1 MKKLLGLALFLL
13 VIYLLLLL
21 SDPGAQSAYNHFN
34 LGRRIGLYGIIS
46 LGAGILII
54 TGGIDLSI
62 GSVIGLCATVF
73 ATLLVEHRWNP
84 LAAIAAVL
92 ALGACIGTANGL
104 LATKLRV
111 QAFVVTLC
119 GLFIYRGAARWLAG
133 DQVKGLGTKFESLK
147 YWLSDSKDVLGL
159 PMSLVIFCLLAA
171 VATVFLHLSVYGRY
185 LFAVG
190 SNDQAA
196 RYSGIAVD
204 RYRILAYVICSSL
217 AALFSILFL
226 LEAEFRA
233 AEQHRQLFRAVCHRR
248 RGAGRVQP
256 ARRRRKRARRDH
268 RHRHPV
274 DSAELHQDVGR
285 AVAARIHGDWR
296 GAIDRGPPRRGA
308 AAPRTF
314 ARDAVSRRGAL
325 FAAVFVERHAADRRP
340 QWHSLAGRFTRRVT

>member
-1 MKKLLGLALFLL
+1 M
-13 VIYLLLLL
+13 
-21 SDPGAQSAYNHFN
+21 
-34 LGRRIGLYGIIS
+34 
-46 LGAGILII
+46 II

-226 LEAEFRA
+226 LEQNSVQPSNTGSFFELYAIAGAVLGGCSLRGGEGSVLGVIIGTAILWILPNFTKMWGVPSQLEYTVIGA
-233 AEQHRQLFRAVCHRR
+233 ALLIGALLDEGLRR
-248 RGAGRVQP
+248 RGLS
-256 ARRRRKRARRDH
+256 RAT
-268 RHRHPV
+268 
-274 DSAELHQDVGR
+274 Q
-285 AVAARIHGDWR
+285 
-296 GAIDRGPPRRGA
+296 
-308 AAPRTF
+308 
-314 ARDAVSRRGAL
+314 
-325 FAAVFVERHAADRRP
+325 
-340 QWHSLAGRFTRRVT
+340 